1 MREFRKQ
8 LDALGRTNHQHYLL
22 TMFGPA
28 GEQNFSNIELA
39 KVGRTLDFYNVQGYD
54 FHGTWETSTN
64 HASPLFDSTQ
74 DPARAD
80 NFYLDYTVNGFL
92 KAGVPARKLVLGIPL
107 YGRGWTGV
115 PNINHGLYQ
124 TSTAPAPFDPADYL
138 QTPGVETYLSALHRH
153 QQWIQELLRPQEN
166 CRLALQRRD
175 PNLLELRRPEDGPVE
190 DDLHQR
196 AAA

>member
-1 MREFRKQ
+1 MREFRRQ
-8 LDALGRTNHQHYLL
+8 LNALGRTNHQHYPADHVRSRGRAELL
-22 TMFGPA
+22 
-28 GEQNFSNIELA
+28 ERIELA
-39 KVGRTLDFYNVQGYD
+39 KVGRTLDFYSVQGYD

-64 HASPLFDSTQ
+64 HASPLFDSAQ

-124 TSTAPAPFDPADYL
+124 TSTARLRSIPR
-138 QTPGVETYLSALHRH
+138 TTCRPGVS
-153 QQWIQELLRPQEN
+153 
-166 CRLALQRRD
+166 RLT
-175 PNLLELRRPEDGPVE
+175 
-190 DDLHQR
+190 
-196 AAA
+196 